1 MLTILTVSCCAVI
14 TTPTL
19 HQPIFTSS
27 PRLIPIASQSGAAS
41 AFYTPGWMAVEYL
54 HGVVNSALPDADELA
69 ALLYH
74 LHQQPRFGWRIALS
88 PLLAQYWSCCD
99 PARRTPFW
107 LRRLKQLQKN
117 GEPRPLR
124 LAPLHMDVHGDNI
137 VLTSAGL
144 RLIDWEYAATA
155 ILRWSW
161 RQYGL
166 RMNASTDNWQTL
178 MPRARES
185 TPGSYGDRYDYGTP
199 GSLC

>member
-1 MLTILTVSCCAVI
+1 
-14 TTPTL
+14 
-19 HQPIFTSS
+19 
-27 PRLIPIASQSGAAS
+27 
-41 AFYTPGWMAVEYL
+41 MAVEYL

-144 RLIDWEYAATA
+144 RLIDWEYAGDGDIALELA
-155 ILRWSW
+155 AVWVEDE
-161 RQYGL
+161 RQHRQLADAY
-166 RMNASTDNWQTL
+166 A
-178 MPRARES
+178 RARES

-199 GSLC
+199 GHYAKSRVVRIPLATNRRATIYQAGR

>member
-1 MLTILTVSCCAVI
+1 MRSNNNNPLTRDEIQSRYRHHDPDAPPAHFLRHYRALSQLPAS
-14 TTPTL
+14 L
-19 HQPIFTSS
+19 A
-27 PRLIPIASQSGAAS
+27 PRAL
-41 AFYTPGWMAVEYL
+41 FYTPGWMAVEYL

-69 ALLYH
+69 A
-74 LHQQPRFGWRIALS
+74 S

-144 RLIDWEYAATA
+144 RLIDWEYA
-155 ILRWSW
+155 
-161 RQYGL
+161 
-166 RMNASTDNWQTL
+166 
-178 MPRARES
+178 
-185 TPGSYGDRYDYGTP
+185 GDGDIALELP